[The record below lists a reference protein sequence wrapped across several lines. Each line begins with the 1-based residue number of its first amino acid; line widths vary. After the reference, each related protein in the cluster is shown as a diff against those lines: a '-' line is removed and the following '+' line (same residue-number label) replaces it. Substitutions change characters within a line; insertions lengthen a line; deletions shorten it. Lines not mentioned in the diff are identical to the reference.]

1 MNPRELSILRTKL
14 RDVNVEYSALV
25 RAKSGEDRF
34 VRMHEL
40 KAQRQ
45 ALMELMASLRRAA
58 GGPAA
63 STVVVHQQPL
73 VAANQNVS

>member
-45 ALMELMASLRRAA
+45 ALMALMASLRGA
-58 GGPAA
+58 GQAAA
-63 STVVVHQQPL
+63 STVVHQQPL